1 MKCIR
6 DTYVGAITALVYS
19 PDEKYILYGFF
30 TVTGFYCIGSG
41 KSVWIYDS
49 QTYKEIVTLP
59 ALTSAAIHGI
69 RFSELFS
76 YAFHS
81 R

>member
-1 MKCIR
+1 M
-6 DTYVGAITALVYS
+6 LVQLLHW
-19 PDEKYILYGFF
+19 YILQMRNTFSMVFF

-49 QTYKEIVTLP
+49 QTYKEIITFP

>member
-1 MKCIR
+1 M
-6 DTYVGAITALVYS
+6 V
-19 PDEKYILYGFF
+19 FF

-49 QTYKEIVTLP
+49 QTYKEIVTFP